1 VALRDERF
9 FARDEVIYIGDEV
22 AGVVAEDDETAREAL
37 RLIEVDYDP
46 LPAVLDPLE
55 AVRPGAPLA
64 RLETSSNV
72 CHRVQIDRGD
82 VEQGFAQAAVV
93 CEQTYSIPYQHQGYI
108 EPQVATAEWVADRLT
123 IWAPHQSAGP
133 LARLIHQAFGSRQ
146 RTSTSFSPS
155 SAGLGGKSHMRICLF
170 AALLA
175 RQAGRPVQIMLDRT
189 EDFTSST
196 PSVPMVI
203 HLKMGAARDGRITA
217 KDIRVVADNG
227 AFSGYGP
234 SILDVSLIRV
244 DALYRLQSVRAR
256 GELVYTNKIASS
268 AMRMAIRRHFAVES
282 MMTRREPGDG
292 SMRYAC
298 ATRPSAG
305 MLQFMAGSSAAAA

>member
-1 VALRDERF
+1 MSLRDERF
-9 FARDEVIYIGDEV
+9 FASDEVIYIGDEV
-22 AGVVAEDDETAREAL
+22 AGVVAEDDETAGEAL

-72 CHRVQIDRGD
+72 CHRGQIDRGD

-93 CEQTYSIPYQHQGYI
+93 CEQTYSIPYQHQGYL

-133 LARLIHQAFGSRQ
+133 LARLIHQAFGIPAADFHFIQ
-146 RTSTSFSPS
+146 TLVGGAF
-155 SAGLGGKSHMRICLF
+155 GGKSHMRICLF

-175 RQAGRPVQIMLDRT
+175 RQAGRPVQITLDRA

-203 HLKMGAARDGRITA
+203 HLKMGTARDGRITA

-227 AFSGYGP
+227 AFSGYSP

-244 DALYRLQSVRAR
+244 DALYRLQSVRQR
-256 GELVYTNKIASS
+256 GELVYTNKMASS
-268 AMRMAIRRHFAVES
+268 TRSAAMA
-282 MMTRREPGDG
+282 TRRLI
-292 SMRYAC
+292 S
-298 ATRPSAG
+298 PSS
-305 MLQFMAGSSAAAA
+305 L